1 MDLVV
6 ELVDLV
12 AELVML
18 MLLVLVL
25 LPLLVV
31 ELMKQERSHKSS
43 SHPSLRLVAG
53 KQESNEKV
61 CTLCNDGSIM

>member
-1 MDLVV
+1 M

-31 ELMKQERSHKSS
+31 ELMKQERSH

-53 KQESNEKV
+53 NV
-61 CTLCNDGSIM
+61 GAGAPWRLCGSL

>member
-1 MDLVV
+1 MV

-18 MLLVLVL
+18 MLLVLV

-61 CTLCNDGSIM
+61 CCLCNDGSIM

>member
-31 ELMKQERSHKSS
+31 ELMKHKSS

-53 KQESNEKV
+53 KVGAGASWR
-61 CTLCNDGSIM
+61 LCGSL

>member
-1 MDLVV
+1 LVDLVV

-53 KQESNEKV
+53 KV
-61 CTLCNDGSIM
+61 GAGAPWRLCGSL